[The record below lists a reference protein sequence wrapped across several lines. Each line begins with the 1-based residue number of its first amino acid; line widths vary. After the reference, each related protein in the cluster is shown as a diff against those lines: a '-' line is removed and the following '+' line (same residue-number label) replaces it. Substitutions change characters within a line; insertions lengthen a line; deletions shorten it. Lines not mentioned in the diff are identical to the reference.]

1 MIAPS
6 RNDGER
12 SGVNTEE
19 AGADLRKRAV
29 SIRLSRGDV
38 RHIKRLAD
46 RLGTRESDVIR
57 FAIKLMLARL
67 TPLQDSSVGGR
78 GLVPVL
84 IESGSELMRHFE
96 LDAGRLARIVN
107 EGVESDSHVD
117 AQDIQLIAMSDT
129 QRSYVL
135 SRVAGLRRTQANGG
149 NGADVSAH
157 AAGKAPSD
165 GADLLERS
173 LRQYLYDKYLF
184 SNAPDPALAA
194 STTNQGGDV

>member
-1 MIAPS
+1 MIAS
-6 RNDGER
+6 NRYSGER

-19 AGADLRKRAV
+19 SGAGLRKRAV

-38 RHIKRLAD
+38 RDIKRLAD
-46 RLGTRESDVIR
+46 RLGSRESDVIR

-67 TPLQDSSVGGR
+67 TPLQDSSAGGR

-96 LDAGRLARIVN
+96 LDAARLARIVN
-107 EGVESDSHVD
+107 EGVDPDLHID

-135 SRVAGLRRTQANGG
+135 SRVAGLRRPQANGG
-149 NGADVSAH
+149 NGADGNAH

-165 GADLLERS
+165 GEDLLERS

-184 SNAPDPALAA
+184 SDTPNPALAA